1 MFRVFRYQ
9 QENGSEPFTQW
20 VTSLKDRQARA
31 RIDMRITRIETGNLG
46 DCKHLKEGVYE
57 LRIDHGPGY
66 RVYFGMIGKTAVL
79 LLAGG
84 DKRKQT
90 ADIERAMSYLQD
102 FKRRQK

>member
-1 MFRVFRYQ
+1 MFTVFRYQ

-20 VTSLKDRQARA
+20 LHHSKTGRRGRA
-31 RIDMRITRIETGNLG
+31 STCGSRASRLGNLG
-46 DCKHLKEGVYE
+46 GCKHLKEGVHE